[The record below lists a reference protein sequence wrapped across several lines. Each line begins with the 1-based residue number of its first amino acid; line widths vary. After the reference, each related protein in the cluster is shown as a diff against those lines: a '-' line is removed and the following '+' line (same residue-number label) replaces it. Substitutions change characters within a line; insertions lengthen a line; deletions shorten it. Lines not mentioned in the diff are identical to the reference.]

1 MIEEY
6 VIKELD
12 TLKEENRILK
22 NKINELENR
31 KIVSIED
38 NAAVYI
44 NLKSQDFVIKT
55 LEKNG
60 YDLQN
65 IVDNYGGVEM
75 SNLIKSLDLY
85 RDYIPQHNRDIKG
98 IVRIDKK
105 YYEVSTYYNDYRM
118 ENEVFMDVDTAIYND
133 LTDKLY
139 DMIQSELRKRQVE
152 AKKVE
157 NNE

>member
-6 VIKELD
+6 VIKELNG
-12 TLKEENRILK
+12 LKEENQKLRD
-22 NKINELENR
+22 KINKLENR
-31 KIVSIED
+31 RITSIED

-44 NLKSQDFVIKT
+44 ELKSKELIIKT
-55 LEKNG
+55 LEEKG
-60 YDLQN
+60 YNLES
-65 IVDNYGGVEM
+65 IVNNYGGVEM

-85 RDYIPQHNRDIKG
+85 RDYIPSHKKDIKG
-98 IVRIDKK
+98 IVKVDKQ
-105 YYEVSTYYNDYRM
+105 YYELTTYYNEYRL
-118 ENEVFMDVDTAIYND
+118 ENEVFMDIDTAIYND